1 MARTRRHGS
10 RKHSRK
16 HNKKHGGKKGGLGC
30 TKRRTS
36 KKGGMDSSMVMPHSE
51 LYSKRTGSLSA
62 RRASRAAIMK
72 DARAVQEKL
81 HAIGKAHEAALAGK
95 REDRSRKHGGNPKKG
110 QKSKTMKGRKDF
122 TTKKTS
128 KFFNRKGHR
137 QTHAQGSK
145 KHRRPFAKRGGVS
158 YVGVYSNVT
167 KNL

>member
-1 MARTRRHGS
+1 MGYTRKHGS
-10 RKHSRK
+10 RKHHGKKHRRPFRK
-16 HNKKHGGKKGGLGC
+16 HRGG
-30 TKRRTS
+30 S
-36 KKGGMDSSMVMPHSE
+36 DSE
-51 LYSKRTGSLSA
+51 LYSNRTGSVSA

-145 KHRRPFAKRGGVS
+145 KHRRPFRKQRGA
-158 YVGVYSNVT
+158 YAY
-167 KNL
+167 LPHAF